1 MGNTKSELDLLK
13 QENARL
19 MARIAELE
27 RTVEEK
33 DELMA
38 RIVELERYKSDTVNL
53 ITENI
58 ELKDRITKLEQKQSS
73 ACLEL
78 PIDLQPQGS
87 DSEISSIPPSTKEY
101 SIDSVSLEK
110 NSGSHPEKIENISD
124 NTSSHEVTASGNS
137 DICQES
143 GISTSH
149 ISAEPKSLEEKEIND
164 FLYEKNK
171 ERVSNEIRERNRE
184 KKVQTQDT
192 PSIIIREQKNLQS
205 NSQHEGASIDSTLS
219 RISNSEASAKAHKS
233 EQISIDQKVTRN
245 QMVEQGLI
253 QELTEFI
260 IEESI
265 EIKKSFYLN
274 DKKTVTIENISDNTS
289 SHEVTAS
296 GNSDICQESGISTSH
311 ISAEPKSLEEKEI
324 NDFLYE
330 KNKERVSNEIRER
343 NREKKVQTQDTPSII
358 IREQKNLQSNSQH
371 EGASID
377 STLSRISNSEA
388 SAKAHKSEQIS
399 IDQKV
404 TRNQMVEQ
412 GLIQE
417 LTEFI
422 IEESIEIKKSFYLN
436 DKKTVTVQSLVH
448 LYQKASLAEKN
459 TIQAK
464 QEEILCWYYYGK
476 DFEKMVSEILSNP
489 LGIGAGCKNNKK
501 ANDLAR
507 GQIYDEMISHLSG
520 ITRENLR
527 KKTQRIN
534 KIYNL
539 FETIG
544 KDKIKQVRSYSA
556 TTISCLTDTN
566 IQNIINSVSKK
577 SHDCETNLSRTYKEN
592 LSSDFSLS
600 PKIELEVSENK
611 VGAPPVS
618 KSAVK
623 ETSPETKVSTSE
635 KQNNPIHTRANFRNK
650 LLEQYPNLYEE
661 INVESLCPICELSHE
676 DEEGIKGE
684 YKDGS
689 YYIKCE
695 ASKISTVMPVR
706 VEIIV

>member
-33 DELMA
+33 DELMT
-38 RIVELERYKSDTVNL
+38 RIVELERYKSDT
-53 ITENI
+53 
-58 ELKDRITKLEQKQSS
+58 
-73 ACLEL
+73 
-78 PIDLQPQGS
+78 GS

-137 DICQES
+137 DICQEEAKPRDYNRFCINLKKS
-143 GISTSH
+143 KYLKNPKSILGTCIISTSH

-171 ERVSNEIRERNRE
+171 ERVSNEIRKRNRE
-184 KKVQTQDT
+184 KK
-192 PSIIIREQKNLQS
+192 
-205 NSQHEGASIDSTLS
+205 
-219 RISNSEASAKAHKS
+219 
-233 EQISIDQKVTRN
+233 
-245 QMVEQGLI
+245 
-253 QELTEFI
+253 F
-260 IEESI
+260 
-265 EIKKSFYLN
+265 
-274 DKKTVTIENISDNTS
+274 
-289 SHEVTAS
+289 
-296 GNSDICQESGISTSH
+296 
-311 ISAEPKSLEEKEI
+311 
-324 NDFLYE
+324 
-330 KNKERVSNEIRER
+330 
-343 NREKKVQTQDTPSII
+343 QTQDTPSII

-476 DFEKMVSEILSNP
+476 DFEKMVREILSNP

-527 KKTQRIN
+527 KKTQRII

-539 FETIG
+539 FEIIG

-577 SHDCETNLSRTYKEN
+577 SHDCETNLFRTYKEN

-623 ETSPETKVSTSE
+623 ETSPETKVSEVSISQPKILSE
-635 KQNNPIHTRANFRNK
+635 KQNNLKNDHSYIINK
-650 LLEQYPNLYEE
+650 VLEQYPNITLRGSSNYFDDYV
-661 INVESLCPICELSHE
+661 ISASLQDNAYKITDSLSVCPACNQYYRESISGGYRE
-676 DEEGIKGE
+676 
-684 YKDGS
+684 GS
-689 YYIKCE
+689 YYINCLFNP
-695 ASKISTVMPVR
+695 S
-706 VEIIV
+706 EIGIAITA